1 MVSRGVQG
9 CPGVLH
15 VHAGTF
21 ENGYKAN
28 YFVLYGLI
36 PSNYTF

>member
-1 MVSRGVQG
+1 MDDFIPIYMVSRGVQG

-21 ENGYKAN
+21 EN
-28 YFVLYGLI
+28 
-36 PSNYTF
+36 S